1 MKLSELIAELEKL
14 RGVVDDPEVVYW
26 NAEWDGH
33 ENILDVCPL
42 ETSDG
47 TVIELIGMRE

>member
-1 MKLSELIAELEKL
+1 MKLSELIAELEKF

-26 NAEWDGH
+26 NDEWDEQ
-33 ENILDVCPL
+33 ENISAVCAI

-47 TVIELIGMRE
+47 TVIELSGLLE

>member
-1 MKLSELIAELEKL
+1 MKLSELIAELEKF

-26 NAEWDGH
+26 NAEHDAY
-33 ENILDVCPL
+33 ENISAVCAI

-47 TVIELIGMRE
+47 IVIELSGLLE